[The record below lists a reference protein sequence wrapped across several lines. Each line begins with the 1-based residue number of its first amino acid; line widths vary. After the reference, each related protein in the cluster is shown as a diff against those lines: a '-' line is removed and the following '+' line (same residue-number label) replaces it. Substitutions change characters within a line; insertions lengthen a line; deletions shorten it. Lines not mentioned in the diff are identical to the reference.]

1 MIALTVLASISG
13 FFLYATAAFYILD
26 KANKQRKTKARRN
39 AKLRKDM
46 VESTSQTSWCPG
58 CDEIVPKSWMAFIDG
73 DAYADTDGDG
83 LPDPPY
89 LCRVCRGVTAEHG
102 IMPGA
107 TQEETSQ
114 RLMDFV
120 YAPKVLPPRHYHEPE
135 CQCSLCNPEPIPD
148 AVDWPGIGGTPAE
161 DYMLVA
167 ENINDAIIDIG
178 KELAKANKQAKKQA
192 RVMESRKDM
201 LRMKYGI

>member
-13 FFLYATAAFYILD
+13 FFLYATAAFCILD
-26 KANKQRKTKARRN
+26 KAAKQRKTKARRN

-46 VESTSQTSWCPG
+46 VESTPRTSWCPG
-58 CDEIVPKSWMAFIDG
+58 CDEIVPKSWMAFVDG
-73 DAYADTDGDG
+73 DAYADADSDG

-89 LCRVCRGVTAEHG
+89 LCRVCRGTTAT
-102 IMPGA
+102 PS
-107 TQEETSQ
+107 QEETSQ
-114 RLMDFV
+114 RLMDSV
-120 YAPKVLPPRHYHEPE
+120 YAPKVLPTRHYREPE
-135 CQCSLCNPEPIPD
+135 CQCSLCNPEPRLD

-192 RVMESRKDM
+192 RMMESRKDM